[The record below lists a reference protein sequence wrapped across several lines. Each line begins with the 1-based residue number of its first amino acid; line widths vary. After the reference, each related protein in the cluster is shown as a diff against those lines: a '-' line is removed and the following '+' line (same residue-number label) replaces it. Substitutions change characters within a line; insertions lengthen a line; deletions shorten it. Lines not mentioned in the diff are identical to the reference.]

1 MIFEIFVN
9 ILVLEIV
16 LFIICNVQC
25 FQLRQYSFILIL
37 CNNVIVDDIDNL
49 CVYVCDFYKLYVD
62 SQQIICMY
70 TYSVCMEKIIRFCLK
85 KFRVIKE
92 FL

>member
-1 MIFEIFVN
+1 MIFENFVICD

-16 LFIICNVQC
+16 LFIICIVQC

-49 CVYVCDFYKLYVD
+49 CVYVCDFYKLYAD

-70 TYSVCMEKIIRFCLK
+70 TYSVCMERNYKILF
-85 KFRVIKE
+85 KE
-92 FL
+92 IYGY